1 MNDHEHDS
9 LAGDITDVLTVRAQ
23 DVDDQISSRLLNR
36 LTAALEDPT
45 RLTTA
50 RWNAAAIGSVAAVL
64 VLIALVPVLI
74 SSTSGKQQREEPVP
88 PPSTQPA
95 NAVPVVLSGKSL
107 DDKPTTT
114 AGYLGQPLI
123 VTLWGSWCAP
133 CRDQVADLSKIGGIQ
148 VLGVS
153 VNEPDRAQAR
163 ALESDVGLT
172 FPTLYELDEQSKDV
186 LASVGS
192 GGYPVTLLLDADGQ
206 ISTRWDGSVSD
217 TAVLDA
223 VERLQTDQQ
232 VVLLTSRSERGGR
245 DALISGPLSLV
256 GNCAGIG
263 DAVAVWPQGTTI
275 AQERPLVLDIPGL
288 GTVDAGEQ
296 LTGAGGNFDTATDD
310 VPLRLPRSCQTTT
323 GVTFRLE

>member
-1 MNDHEHDS
+1 MNDNEPNS

-23 DVDDQISSRLLNR
+23 DVDDQVSSRLLTR
-36 LTAALEDPT
+36 LAPAMEDPT
-45 RLTTA
+45 RLTKA
-50 RWNAAAIGSVAAVL
+50 RWNTAAIGFVAAVL

-74 SSTSGKQQREEPVP
+74 SSTSGKQQREESVP
-88 PPSTQPA
+88 PPSTQTA
-95 NAVPVVLSGKSL
+95 NDVPVVLRGESL
-107 DDKPTTT
+107 DDELIST
-114 AGYLGQPLI
+114 ASYLGQPLV

-153 VNEPDRAQAR
+153 VNETNRARAR

-186 LASVGS
+186 LASFEA
-192 GGYPVTLLLDADGQ
+192 GGYPVTLLLDADGR
-206 ISTRWDGSVSD
+206 ISQRWDGSVGN
-217 TAVLDA
+217 APVLDA
-223 VERLQTDQQ
+223 AEQLQTDQQ
-232 VVLLTSRSERGGR
+232 VVLLTSRTERGGR
-245 DALISGPLSLV
+245 DAIISGPLSLV

-263 DAVAVWPQGTTI
+263 DAVAVWPKGTTV

-288 GTVDAGEQ
+288 GTVKAGDE
-296 LTGAGGNFDTATDD
+296 LTGAGGNFDTAADE
-310 VPLRLPRSCQTTT
+310 VPLRLPQSCQTTT